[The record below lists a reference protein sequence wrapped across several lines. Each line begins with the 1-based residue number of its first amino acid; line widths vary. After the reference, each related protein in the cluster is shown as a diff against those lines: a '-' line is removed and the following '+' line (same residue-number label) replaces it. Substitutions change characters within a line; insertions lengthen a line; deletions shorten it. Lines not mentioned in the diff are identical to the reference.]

1 MKVNFTQ
8 IGKRIAEIR
17 KARHISQMELAE
29 MTDLSISYISHIETA
44 KKKPSIETLIKIVNA
59 LNITMDELLCGNQLY
74 DPNTYQ
80 TDIDL
85 LMADCTIAERYFLYK
100 MLQSAKEILRDSQ
113 WSTPDKKPKKELEK
127 SSPKNRKSG
136 NGIKES
142 MQKCLM

>member
-17 KARHISQMELAE
+17 KAQHISQMELAE

-113 WSTPDKKPKKELEK
+113 WSTPDKK
-127 SSPKNRKSG
+127 
-136 NGIKES
+136 
-142 MQKCLM
+142 Q